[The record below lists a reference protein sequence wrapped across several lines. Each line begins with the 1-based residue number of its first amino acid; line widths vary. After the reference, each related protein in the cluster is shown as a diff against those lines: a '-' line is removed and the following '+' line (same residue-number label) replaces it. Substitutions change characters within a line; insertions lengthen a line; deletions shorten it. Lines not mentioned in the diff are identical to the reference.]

1 MTCKEYRDIATL
13 KCSPNSGILALIFLI
28 YFAIT
33 SVTSFSMD
41 TSDIKDETILL
52 IILFMTIISSAIG
65 LFIMGQM
72 NYGLHYVI
80 KENYEESKPQVKNL
94 FIGFNN
100 YWKCFLINLL
110 QGVYIL
116 LWSLLFIIPGI
127 IKSIAY
133 SMAYFVSID
142 NPELSANECITR
154 SKEMMVGYKGKS
166 FAIAFSYLGW
176 LILCVLTLGIIIFWV
191 SPKMYTAQYELYRQ
205 IKEKQSW

>member
-28 YFAIT
+28 YSAIT
-33 SVTSFSMD
+33 SVASFSID
-41 TSDIKDETILL
+41 TSDIDDKLVLIIILL
-52 IILFMTIISSAIG
+52 MTITSGVIG

-72 NYGLHYVI
+72 KYGLHYVI
-80 KENYEESKPQVKNL
+80 KENYDESKPQVKNL
-94 FIGFNN
+94 FIGFTN

-133 SMAYFVSID
+133 SMAYFISID
-142 NPELSANECITR
+142 HPELSANECITR
-154 SKEMMVGYKGKS
+154 SKEMMVGHKGKS

-176 LILCVLTLGIIIFWV
+176 LILCILTLGILTFWV

-205 IKEKQSW
+205 LKEKQNW